1 MATKEPLKDAAEGSA
16 YRVNNHLDH
25 KHRPKPVSDIIASAE
40 KLCRNRENYE
50 VLNKKF
56 DKFVDD
62 LRYGENPR
70 ALVRPP

>member
-1 MATKEPLKDAAEGSA
+1 MATKEPLKYMVEGSA

-25 KHRPKPVSDIIASAE
+25 KFRPQPVSDIIASAE
-40 KLCRNRENYE
+40 ILARNRLNYE
-50 VLNKKF
+50 VTSKIHE
-56 DKFVDD
+56 KFVDD